1 MYIGYM
7 IPLFKSHFSIG
18 KSILRIDDILSL
30 TKDLKKVYLV
40 EDSMT
45 GFPEAFRKLN
55 ERLCF
60 GLRFSLYNEDQS
72 EESESKMI
80 AFADGDLGAKEL
92 YKLHTK
98 SFDYKTTRP
107 WDYTKNLQYA
117 VPFYDS
123 FLHKNLTTFSNCV
136 VDLPSDVSF
145 IIEDNNLPFDCLIKD
160 KILSYCKN
168 RKNEIVNAKSIFYE
182 NREDVLAFQTYKLI
196 CNRRI
201 GRSYDL
207 SNPGLDHFGSDEFCF
222 ESWKNYSDI
231 ILNSAT

>member
-1 MYIGYM
+1 M

-18 KSILRIDDILSL
+18 KSILRVDDILSL
-30 TKDLKKVYLV
+30 TEGLEEVYFV

-45 GFPEAFRKLN
+45 GFPEAFRKFG
-55 ERLCF
+55 ERLRF
-60 GLRFSLYNEDQS
+60 GLRFSIFNEDQN

-80 AFADGDLGAKEL
+80 AFANGDAGAKEL
-92 YKLHTK
+92 YNLYTEQSDIKI
-98 SFDYKTTRP
+98 TRP
-107 WDYTKNLQYA
+107 WDFTKNIQYA

-136 VDLPSDVSF
+136 VDLPSDILF
-145 IIEDNNLPFDCLIKD
+145 IIEDNNLPFDSLITD

-168 RKNEIVNAKSIFYE
+168 HKNETTNAKSIYYE
-182 NREDVLAFQTYKLI
+182 NREDALAFQTYKLI

-201 GRSYDL
+201 GRTYDL
-207 SNPGLDHFGSDEFCF
+207 SNPGLDHFGSNEFCF

>member
-1 MYIGYM
+1 M
-7 IPLFKSHFSIG
+7 IPFFKSHFSIG
-18 KSILRIDDILSL
+18 KSILRTEDIHKL
-30 TKDLKKVYLV
+30 TNDFDEVYFV

-45 GFPEAFRKLN
+45 GFPEAFRKFG
-55 ERLCF
+55 ERLRF
-60 GLRFSLYNEDQS
+60 GLRFSIYNENNN

-80 AFADGDLGAKEL
+80 AFANGDVGAKEL
-92 YKLHTK
+92 YNLYTEQSDVKITK
-98 SFDYKTTRP
+98 PWNFTR
-107 WDYTKNLQYA
+107 DLQYV

-136 VDLPSDVSF
+136 VDLPTDVLFS
-145 IIEDNNLPFDCLIKD
+145 IEDNNLPFDSLITD

-168 RKNEIVNAKSIFYE
+168 HKHETINAKSIFYE

-222 ESWKNYSDI
+222 ESWKNYSDT

>member
-1 MYIGYM
+1 M
-7 IPLFKSHFSIG
+7 IPFFKTHASIG
-18 KSILRIDDILSL
+18 KSILRIDDVYDL
-30 TKDLKKVYLV
+30 TKDFEEVYFV

-45 GFPEAFRKLN
+45 GFPEAFRKFGD
-55 ERLCF
+55 RLRF
-60 GLRFSLYNEDQS
+60 GLRFSMFNEDRN

-80 AFADGDLGAKEL
+80 AFANGDTGAKEL
-92 YKLHTK
+92 YKLFTEQSDIK
-98 SFDYKTTRP
+98 IAKP
-107 WDYTKNLQYA
+107 WDSTKNLQYV

-136 VDLPSDVSF
+136 VDLPSDVPF
-145 IIEDNNLPFDCLIKD
+145 ILEDNNLPFDCLIED

-168 RKNEIVNAKSIFYE
+168 HANKCLPGKSIYYE
-182 NREDVLAFQTYKLI
+182 TKEDVLAFQTYKLI

-201 GRSYDL
+201 GRTYDL

-222 ESWKNYSDI
+222 ESWKTYSDT

>member
-1 MYIGYM
+1 M
-7 IPLFKSHFSIG
+7 IPLFKTHSSIG
-18 KSILRIDDILSL
+18 KSILRIDDIYNL
-30 TKDLKKVYLV
+30 TEDFDEVYFV

-45 GFPEAFRKLN
+45 GFPEAFRKFGD
-55 ERLCF
+55 RLRF
-60 GLRFSLYNEDQS
+60 GLRFSMYNDDHS

-80 AFADGDLGAKEL
+80 AFANGDAGAKEL
-92 YKLHTK
+92 YSLYTK
-98 SFDYKTTRP
+98 QSNVRITKP
-107 WDYTKNLQYA
+107 WDSTKQLQYV

-136 VDLPSDVSF
+136 VDLPSDIPFMV
-145 IIEDNNLPFDCLIKD
+145 EDNNLPFDCLIND

-168 RKNEIVNAKSIFYE
+168 HNNELIQAKSIYYE

-201 GRSYDL
+201 GRTYDL

-222 ESWKNYSDI
+222 ESWKNYSDT

>member
-1 MYIGYM
+1 M

-18 KSILRIDDILSL
+18 KSILRVDDILSL
-30 TKDLKKVYLV
+30 TEGLEEVYFV

-45 GFPEAFRKLN
+45 GFPEAFRKFG
-55 ERLCF
+55 ERLRF
-60 GLRFSLYNEDQS
+60 GLRFSIFNEDQN

-80 AFADGDLGAKEL
+80 AFANGDAGAKEL
-92 YKLHTK
+92 YNLYTEQSDIKI
-98 SFDYKTTRP
+98 TRP
-107 WDYTKNLQYA
+107 WDFTKNIQYA

-136 VDLPSDVSF
+136 VDLPSDILF
-145 IIEDNNLPFDCLIKD
+145 IIEDNNLPFDSLITD
-160 KILSYCKN
+160 RILSYCKN
-168 RKNEIVNAKSIFYE
+168 NKNETTNAKSIYYE
-182 NREDVLAFQTYKLI
+182 NREDALAFQTYKLI

-201 GRSYDL
+201 GRTYDL
-207 SNPGLDHFGSDEFCF
+207 SNPGLDHFGSNEFCF

>member
-1 MYIGYM
+1 M

-30 TKDLKKVYLV
+30 TEGLEQVYFV
-40 EDSMT
+40 EDNMT
-45 GFPEAFRKLN
+45 GFPEVFRKFG
-55 ERLCF
+55 ERLRF
-60 GLRFSLYNEDQS
+60 GLRFSIYNEDHNQ
-72 EESESKMI
+72 ESESRMI
-80 AFADGDLGAKEL
+80 AFANGDAGAKEL
-92 YKLHTK
+92 YNLYTK
-98 SFDYKTTRP
+98 QSDTKITKP
-107 WDYTKNLQYA
+107 WDDTKELQYV

-136 VDLPSDVSF
+136 VDLPQDVSF
-145 IIEDNNLPFDCLIKD
+145 IVEDNNLPFDSLIEN
-160 KILSYCKN
+160 KIISYCKN
-168 RKNEIVNAKSIFYE
+168 RNNEIVGAKSIYYE

-201 GRSYDL
+201 GRTYDL

-222 ESWKNYSDI
+222 ESWKNYSDT